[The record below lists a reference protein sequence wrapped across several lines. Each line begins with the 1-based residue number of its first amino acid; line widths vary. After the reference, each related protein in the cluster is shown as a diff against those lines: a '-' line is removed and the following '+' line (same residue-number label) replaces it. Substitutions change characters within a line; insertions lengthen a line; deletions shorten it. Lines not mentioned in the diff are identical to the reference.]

1 MTTWSRRTLLHLPWA
16 ALPCTAWADAE
27 PQTVRLFAYHLK
39 PPYMTHLARQEGL
52 YFDFAAMLTLRAPR
66 LRFRTEYLP
75 RRRLDQELAADRL
88 DGGALGV
95 NPHWFRDPDRQ
106 LYLWS
111 PPFMRDADVVVSRHE
126 QPVSYSGPNSLVGM
140 RLALPRGYFY
150 AGINPLVAEG
160 RIQREDSESEETA
173 LMMLSLGRADA
184 SIITRR
190 TLYAVLAQRPGLRD
204 RFHVAAQPHD
214 EYERHLLLPRRY
226 AALHAVVSEAIAIL
240 VRDPAW
246 QSRLL
251 ER

>member
-1 MTTWSRRTLLHLPWA
+1 MNWSRRTLLRLSAA
-16 ALPCTAWADAE
+16 ALPATAWAAVE
-27 PQTVRLFAYHLK
+27 PQTFRLFAYHLK

-66 LRFRTEYLP
+66 LKFRTEYLP

-88 DGGALGV
+88 EGGVLGV
-95 NPHWFRDPDRQ
+95 NPSWFRDPDRQ

-111 PPFMRDADVVVSRHE
+111 PAFMRDADVVVSRHDK
-126 QPVSYSGPNSLVGM
+126 PVAYAGPASLVGM
-140 RLALPRGYFY
+140 RLALPRGYYY
-150 AGINPLVAEG
+150 AGINELVAEG
-160 RIQREDSESEETA
+160 RVQREDSESEETA

-204 RFHVAAQPHD
+204 RFHVAAQAHD

-226 AALHAVVSEAIAIL
+226 AALYPVVNEAVTAL

-246 QSRLL
+246 QTRLL